1 MATDTDTGKRVAKW
15 AALGAVAAIPIPF
28 VGPITGAVVGAC
40 VGLYRSQKKS

>member
-1 MATDTDTGKRVAKW
+1 MASDSDTGKRVAKW

-40 VGLYRSQKKS
+40 VGFYRSRQKR